1 MKYLLT
7 TKGCCTAMLA
17 ALSLGAEAADGSSAP
32 ASSITCADP
41 AVDIEMA
48 LISKTGPTTG
58 RVRITG
64 VVKNLGTA
72 TWIATS
78 PTHRLQMVLAQKD
91 SEANPLGNPVQ
102 PPIAIA
108 QLSPG
113 QQFRIDHQMNWDT
126 SKNTSYPRFI
136 VKFSDSGK
144 IGAYPARYQPDC
156 RTDNNRKEVTAADI
170 NKLFGPA
177 APSGKPLTVQS
188 YRLLGGVGVNTV
200 EVLLGYNK
208 TSAAAGKITA
218 SVAAPYRGTSSEVP
232 IQGNSGSARIRVH
245 IPCDIQ
251 NDSTVPLRPVDVTYR
266 LWGSLGLP
274 GNSRWVVS
282 YSTEHSIPYRELC
295 GAAPPNRPSR
305 SSSR

>member
-7 TKGCCTAMLA
+7 ATGCCTAMLA
-17 ALSLGAEAADGSSAP
+17 AFSLGAEAADGSP
-32 ASSITCADP
+32 ALASITCADP
-41 AVDIEMA
+41 TADIEMT
-48 LISKTGPTTG
+48 LISKTGPATG

-78 PTHRLQMVLAQKD
+78 PSHRLQMVLVQKD
-91 SEANPLGNPVQ
+91 SEANPPGNPVQ

-126 SKNTSYPRFI
+126 SKSTSYPRFI
-136 VKFSDSGK
+136 VKFSDSGR
-144 IGAYPARYQPDC
+144 IGAYPARYHPDC

-200 EVLLGYNK
+200 ETLLGYSK
-208 TSAAAGKITA
+208 TSAAAGKVTV
-218 SVAAPYRGTSSEVP
+218 SVAAPYRGTSDEVP
-232 IQGNSGSARIRVH
+232 IEGNSGSARIRVH

-251 NDSTVPLRPVDVTYR
+251 NASTVPARPVDITYR

-274 GNSRWVVS
+274 GSSRWVVS
-282 YSTEHSIPYRELC
+282 FSTEQSIPYSELC
-295 GAAPPNRPSR
+295 GAALVTRPSR

>member
-7 TKGCCTAMLA
+7 TTGCCTAMLA
-17 ALSLGAEAADGSSAP
+17 AFSLGAEAADGSSVP
-32 ASSITCADP
+32 ASITCADP
-41 AVDIEMA
+41 AANIELA

-78 PTHRLQMVLAQKD
+78 PSHRLQMVLTQQD

-113 QQFRIDHQMNWDT
+113 QQFRIDHQMIWDT
-126 SKNTSYPRFI
+126 SKSTSYPRFI
-136 VKFSDSGK
+136 VKFSDSGR
-144 IGAYPARYQPDC
+144 IGAYPARYHPDC
-156 RTDNNRKEVTAADI
+156 RTDNNRREVTSADI
-170 NKLFGPA
+170 NKLFGST

-200 EVLLGYNK
+200 EALLGYSK

-218 SVAAPYRGTSSEVP
+218 SAAAPYRGTSSEVP
-232 IQGNSGSARIRVH
+232 IEGNSGSASIRVQ

-251 NDSTVPLRPVDVTYR
+251 NDSTVPSRPVDITYR

-295 GAAPPNRPSR
+295 GAAPPNRPPR

>member
-7 TKGCCTAMLA
+7 ATGCCAAMLA
-17 ALSLGAEAADGSSAP
+17 TFSLGVEAADGSSAP
-32 ASSITCADP
+32 ASIACADP
-41 AVDIEMA
+41 AADIETT
-48 LISKTGPTTG
+48 LISKTGPATG

-78 PTHRLQMVLAQKD
+78 PSHRLRMLLLQQD
-91 SEANPLGNPVQ
+91 SEARPQGNPVQ

-113 QQFRIDHQMNWDT
+113 QQFRIDHQMDWDT
-126 SKNTSYPRFI
+126 RQSTSYPRFI
-136 VKFSDSGK
+136 VKFSDSGR
-144 IGAYPARYQPDC
+144 IGAYSKRYHPDC

-177 APSGKPLTVQS
+177 APSGKPLTVQG
-188 YRLLGGVGVNTV
+188 YRLLGGVGGNTV
-200 EVLLGYNK
+200 EALLDYSK

-218 SVAAPYRGTSSEVP
+218 SVAAPYRGTSDAVP
-232 IQGNSGSARIRVH
+232 IEGNSGGARIRVQVS
-245 IPCDIQ
+245 CDIQ
-251 NDSTVPLRPVDVTYR
+251 NASTVPRPVDITYR

-274 GNSRWVVS
+274 GSSSWVVS
-282 YSTEHSIPYRELC
+282 FSTGQSIPYSELC
-295 GAAPPNRPSR
+295 GAVPATRPSR
-305 SSSR
+305 SASR

>member
-7 TKGCCTAMLA
+7 TTGCCTAMLA
-17 ALSLGAEAADGSSAP
+17 VLSLGAEAADGSSAP
-32 ASSITCADP
+32 ASITCADP

-48 LISKTGPTTG
+48 LISKTGATTG

-126 SKNTSYPRFI
+126 SKSTSYPRFI

-156 RTDNNRKEVTAADI
+156 RTDNNRKEVIAADI

-177 APSGKPLTVQS
+177 APSGKPLAVQS

-218 SVAAPYRGTSSEVP
+218 SVAAPYHGTSSEVP

-295 GAAPPNRPSR
+295 GAAPVTRPSR

>member
-7 TKGCCTAMLA
+7 ATGCCTVMLA
-17 ALSLGAEAADGSSAP
+17 AFSLGAEAADGSSAP
-32 ASSITCADP
+32 ASITCADP
-41 AVDIEMA
+41 AADIEMT
-48 LISKTGPTTG
+48 LISKTGPATG

-78 PTHRLQMVLAQKD
+78 PSHRLQMVLAQKD
-91 SEANPLGNPVQ
+91 SEANPPGNPVQ

-126 SKNTSYPRFI
+126 SKSSSYPRFI
-136 VKFSDSGK
+136 VKFSDSGQ
-144 IGAYPARYQPDC
+144 IGAYPARYHPDC

-170 NKLFGPA
+170 DKLFGSA
-177 APSGKPLTVQS
+177 APSGKPLTAQN

-200 EVLLGYNK
+200 EALLGYSK

-218 SVAAPYRGTSSEVP
+218 SVAAPYRGTSDEVP
-232 IQGNSGSARIRVH
+232 IEGNSGSARIRVH

-251 NDSTVPLRPVDVTYR
+251 NASTVPARPVDITYR

-274 GNSRWVVS
+274 GSSSWVVS
-282 YSTEHSIPYRELC
+282 FSTEQSIPYSELC
-295 GAAPPNRPSR
+295 GAAPVTRPSR

>member
-7 TKGCCTAMLA
+7 TTGCCAAMLA
-17 ALSLGAEAADGSSAP
+17 AFSLGAEAADSSSTP
-32 ASSITCADP
+32 ASITCADP
-41 AVDIEMA
+41 AADIEMT
-48 LISKTGPTTG
+48 LISKTGPATG

-78 PTHRLQMVLAQKD
+78 PSHRLQMVLAQKD
-91 SEANPLGNPVQ
+91 SEANPPGNPVQ

-126 SKNTSYPRFI
+126 SKSPSYPRFI
-136 VKFSDSGK
+136 VKFSDSGR
-144 IGAYPARYQPDC
+144 IGAYPARYHPDC
-156 RTDNNRKEVTAADI
+156 RTDNNRKEVTAADV

-200 EVLLGYNK
+200 EALLGFSK
-208 TSAAAGKITA
+208 TSAASGKITT
-218 SVAAPYRGTSSEVP
+218 SVAAPYRGTSDEVP
-232 IQGNSGSARIRVH
+232 IEGNSGSARIRVH

-251 NDSTVPLRPVDVTYR
+251 NASTVPSRPVDITYR

-282 YSTEHSIPYRELC
+282 FSTEQSIPYSELC
-295 GAAPPNRPSR
+295 DATPVTRPSR

>member
-7 TKGCCTAMLA
+7 ATGCCTAMLA
-17 ALSLGAEAADGSSAP
+17 AFSLGAEAADGSSAP
-32 ASSITCADP
+32 ASVSCADP
-41 AVDIEMA
+41 AADIEMT

-64 VVKNLGTA
+64 VVKNLGTV
-72 TWIATS
+72 TWVATS
-78 PTHRLQMVLAQKD
+78 PSHRLQMVLTQQD
-91 SEANPLGNPVQ
+91 SEANPLGHPVQ

-113 QQFRIDHQMNWDT
+113 QQLRIDHQMSWDT
-126 SKNTSYPRFI
+126 SKSTSYPRFI
-136 VKFSDSGK
+136 VKFSDSGR
-144 IGAYPARYQPDC
+144 IGAYPARYHPDC
-156 RTDNNRKEVTAADI
+156 RTDNNRKEVTPADI

-188 YRLLGGVGVNTV
+188 YHLLGGVGANTV
-200 EVLLGYNK
+200 EALLGYSK

-232 IQGNSGSARIRVH
+232 IEGNSGSARIRVQ

-251 NDSTVPLRPVDVTYR
+251 NDSTVPSHPVDITYR

-295 GAAPPNRPSR
+295 GAPPPNRTSR

>member
-7 TKGCCTAMLA
+7 TTGCCTAMLA
-17 ALSLGAEAADGSSAP
+17 AFSLGAEAADGSSAP
-32 ASSITCADP
+32 ASITCADP
-41 AVDIEMA
+41 AADIEMA

-72 TWIATS
+72 TWVATS
-78 PTHRLQMVLAQKD
+78 PSHRLQMVLTQQD

-113 QQFRIDHQMNWDT
+113 QQFRIDHQMIWDT
-126 SKNTSYPRFI
+126 SKSTSYPRFI
-136 VKFSDSGK
+136 VKFSDSGR
-144 IGAYPARYQPDC
+144 IGAYPARYHPDC
-156 RTDNNRKEVTAADI
+156 RTDNNRKEVTPADI
-170 NKLFGPA
+170 NKLFGSA

-200 EVLLGYNK
+200 EALLGYSK
-208 TSAAAGKITA
+208 TSAATGKITA

-232 IQGNSGSARIRVH
+232 IEGNSGSARIRVH

-251 NDSTVPLRPVDVTYR
+251 NDMTVPSRPVNITYR

-295 GAAPPNRPSR
+295 GAAPVTRPFR

>member
-7 TKGCCTAMLA
+7 TAGCCTAMLA
-17 ALSLGAEAADGSSAP
+17 AFSLGAEAADGSSAP
-32 ASSITCADP
+32 ASITCADP
-41 AVDIEMA
+41 AANIELV
-48 LISKTGPTTG
+48 LISKIGPTTG

-78 PTHRLQMVLAQKD
+78 PSHRLQMVLAQRDADTDTQGK
-91 SEANPLGNPVQ
+91 PVQ

-113 QQFRIDHQMNWDT
+113 QQFRIDHQIDWDT
-126 SKNTSYPRFI
+126 SKSASYPGFI
-136 VKFSDSGK
+136 VKFSDSGR
-144 IGAYPARYQPDC
+144 IGAYPARYHPDC

-170 NKLFGPA
+170 NKLFGPP

-188 YRLLGGVGVNTV
+188 YRLLRSVGVNTV
-200 EVLLGYNK
+200 EALLGYRK
-208 TSAAAGKITA
+208 TSTAPGKITA
-218 SVAAPYRGTSSEVP
+218 AVAAPYRGTSDEVP
-232 IQGNSGSARIRVH
+232 IEGNSGGARIRVH

-251 NDSTVPLRPVDVTYR
+251 NASTVPARPVDITYR

-274 GNSRWVVS
+274 GNLKWVVS
-282 YSTEHSIPYRELC
+282 YSTEQSIPYSELC
-295 GAAPPNRPSR
+295 GAAPVTRPSR
-305 SSSR
+305 SASR